1 MCSDTIIEYEQG
13 CKCLE
18 TGVSKLTRIL
28 EEETSEK
35 PFNREQYIEAYT
47 TIYNMCIQ
55 EDPHNYSQRLYHK
68 YHDIVEHYANE
79 TVLPCIQLK
88 QDEYLLRE
96 LSRKW
101 DHYKVFVKWLSH
113 FFNYLERFFISYRN
127 YPSLLEVA
135 MKSFRDLVYLE
146 VQVSV
151 KDVVMA
157 LIHKEREGEQIE
169 RELLK
174 NIVDIF
180 VQSGMGTMERYE
192 KDFEMF
198 LLEDT
203 ASYYSRKASSWIQED
218 SCPEYMIKSEESLK
232 KEKERVIHYL
242 HSTTEPKLVEIVQE
256 KLLVSVAKQLL
267 EKEHLCALLRDDKMD
282 DLSRIY
288 RLFNPITKG
297 LEPVAEAFRLHVTSE
312 GNALIKQAQDSATT
326 GSVEGQVLVGKIID
340 LHDKYMVYVTDC
352 FKNHTLFHKALKEA
366 FEIFCNK
373 KVGGSSSAELLA
385 TFCDNLFKKSGKSD
399 EAIEAEI
406 DNVVNL
412 LDYISDKDLFA
423 EFYRKKLARRLLF
436 DRKVND
442 EHERSMLTK
451 LKGQHGGQFT
461 SKMEGMVTDMELAKE
476 NQKGFEGYLKA
487 KPGGIDLAVTV
498 LNTGFWPSYKT
509 STDLNLPREMV
520 ECVDAFNSY
529 YQSKTTKRK
538 LSWIYSLGTC
548 HVIGRFD
555 HKSIELV
562 LFTYQAVVLC
572 LFNNTERVTYQE
584 IIEQLNLSHED
595 LVRVLHS
602 LSCSKYKIL
611 NKEPASKSIS
621 TTDVFELN
629 TKFTDKMRRIKVPL
643 PPADDRKKVV
653 EDVDKDRGYAIDA
666 CIVRIMKSR
675 KVLLHQQLVSE
686 CVEQLSRMFKPDV
699 KMIKKRIEELISREY
714 LERDTKNPNT
724 FKYGFN
730 NDAKDSPSLL
740 LSSQKMYRATIIDF
754 EQGCKCLEAGVS
766 ELKRILEEETS
777 ETRIDPKQYLEL
789 YTTIYNMCIQKH
801 PHDHS
806 QRLYNKYHDIVEHYA
821 KKTVLPCVQQKHDE
835 YLLRELSRRWDHYK
849 VFVKWLSHFFNYL
862 ERFFIPQRNYP
873 SLLEVAMKSFRN
885 RVYLEVQVN
894 AKDVVIAL
902 IDKEREGAQID
913 MELLKNVLDIFVQS
927 GMGTIERYKEDFE
940 MFLLEET
947 ESYYARKASRWIQE
961 CSCPEYMIKSEESLK
976 KEKERVT
983 HYLHSST
990 ESKLVEI
997 VQDILLVSVEK
1008 HLLEKEH
1015 SGCSALL
1022 RDDKTDDLSR
1032 MYRLYHPTPKGL
1044 EPVADAFRIHVTRE
1058 GNALI
1063 KQAQDA
1069 ATTGSLVEAQVLVG
1083 KIIDLHEKYMVYVM
1097 DCFKNHTLFH
1107 KALKEAF
1114 EVFCNKKVA
1123 GSSSAELVANFCD
1136 SLFKKSGNDKL
1147 SDEAMEATID
1157 NVVKLLDYISDKDIF
1172 SEFYRKKL
1180 GRRLLFDHHKVN
1192 KEHETSMITKL
1203 KRQQGGQYT
1212 SKMEGMVTDMQLAK
1226 EFQKGFKGSLTAKP
1240 GGIDLAVTVLNTGF
1254 WPSYKTSTDL
1264 NLPREM
1270 VECVEAFKSY
1280 YGTKTNQRKLR
1291 WLYSHGT
1298 CHVIGSFDPKPI
1310 ELVLSTYQAVV
1321 LCLFNNTER
1330 LTYQEIIEQLNLSH
1344 EDLVR
1349 VLLSLSCAKYRILN
1363 KEPASKSISTTDVF
1377 EFNSKFTS
1385 TMRRIKVSIPPPP
1398 IDERKKVVEDVDQD
1412 RRYAIDACI
1421 VRIMKSRKVL
1431 PHQQLVSQCVEQ
1443 LSRMFKPDIKMIKK
1457 RIEDLITRDYLKRD
1471 AKNHHIFNYVA

>member
-724 FKYGFN
+724 FKY
-730 NDAKDSPSLL
+730 
-740 LSSQKMYRATIIDF
+740 KMYRATIIDF

-940 MFLLEET
+940 MFCLKKRNLT
-947 ESYYARKASRWIQE
+947 THARPQVFE
-961 CSCPEYMIKSEESLK
+961 
-976 KEKERVT
+976 KEKERVI
-983 HYLHSST
+983 HYLHSTT
-990 ESKLVEI
+990 EPKLVEI
-997 VQDILLVSVEK
+997 VQDILLVSVAK

-1032 MYRLYHPTPKGL
+1032 MYRLYHPIPKGL
-1044 EPVADAFRIHVTRE
+1044 EPVADAFRIYVAR

-1069 ATTGSLVEAQVLVG
+1069 AANGSLVEAQVLVG
-1083 KIIDLHEKYMVYVM
+1083 KIIDLHEKYMVY
-1097 DCFKNHTLFH
+1097 
-1107 KALKEAF
+1107 ALKEAF

-1180 GRRLLFDHHKVN
+1180 ARRLLFDHHKVN

-1280 YGTKTNQRKLR
+1280 YGTKTNQRKLS
-1291 WLYSHGT
+1291 WIYSLGT
-1298 CHVIGSFDPKPI
+1298 CHVIGRFDHKSI
-1310 ELVLSTYQAVV
+1310 ELAVV

-1330 LTYQEIIEQLNLSH
+1330 VTYQEIIEQLNLSH

-1349 VLLSLSCAKYRILN
+1349 VLHSLSCSKYKILN

-1377 EFNSKFTS
+1377 ELNTKFTDK
-1385 TMRRIKVSIPPPP
+1385 MRRIKVPLPPA
-1398 IDERKKVVEDVDQD
+1398 DDRKKVVEDVDKD
-1412 RRYAIDACI
+1412 RGYAIDACI

-1431 PHQQLVSQCVEQ
+1431 LHQQLVSECVEQ
-1443 LSRMFKPDIKMIKK
+1443 LSRMFKPDVKMIKK
-1457 RIEDLITRDYLKRD
+1457 RIEELISREYLERDT
-1471 AKNHHIFNYVA
+1471 KNPNTFKYVA

>member
-13 CKCLE
+13 CRCLE

-35 PFNREQYIEAYT
+35 PFTREQYLEYYT

-55 EDPHNYSQRLYHK
+55 ENPHNYSQRLYHK

-79 TVLPCIQLK
+79 TVLPCIQQK
-88 QDEYLLRE
+88 DAVYLLRE

-113 FFNYLERFFISYRN
+113 FFTYLERSFISYRN

-146 VQVSV
+146 VQVSA

-157 LIHKEREGEQIE
+157 LINKEREGGEIE

-180 VQSGMGTMERYE
+180 VQSGMGTMYE

-232 KEKERVIHYL
+232 KEKERVTHYL

-256 KLLVSVAKQLL
+256 KLLVSVSKQLL

-282 DLSRIY
+282 DLSRMY
-288 RLFNPITKG
+288 RLFNPIPNG
-297 LEPVAEAFRLHVTSE
+297 LELVAKAFRLHVTSE

-326 GSVEGQVLVGKIID
+326 GSMEGQVLVGKIID

-366 FEIFCNK
+366 FEVFCNK

-406 DNVVNL
+406 DNVVKL

-461 SKMEGMVTDMELAKE
+461 SKMEGMLTDMALAKE
-476 NQKGFEGYLKA
+476 SQKGFEGYVNG

-529 YQSKTTKRK
+529 YGSKTTKRK

-555 HKSIELV
+555 HKPIELV

-572 LFNNTERVTYQE
+572 LFNNTERLTYQE

-643 PPADDRKKVV
+643 PPVDDRKKVV
-653 EDVDKDRGYAIDA
+653 EDVDKDRSYAIDA
-666 CIVRIMKSR
+666 CIVRIMKRR

-686 CVEQLSRMFKPDV
+686 CVEQLRRMFKPDV
-699 KMIKKRIEELISREY
+699 KMIKNRIEELISREY

-724 FKYGFN
+724 FKYGLIT
-730 NDAKDSPSLL
+730 DAKDSPPSLL
-740 LSSQKMYRATIIDF
+740 LSSQKMYRETIIDF

-766 ELKRILEEETS
+766 ELKRILEEETTS
-777 ETRIDPKQYLEL
+777 ETLIDPKQYLEL

-801 PHDHS
+801 PHDYS
-806 QRLYNKYHDIVEHYA
+806 QRLYNKYRDIVEHYA
-821 KKTVLPCVQQKHDE
+821 KKTVLPSIQQKHDE
-835 YLLRELSRRWDHYK
+835 YLLRELSRRWGHYK

-862 ERFFIPQRNYP
+862 ERFFIPQRNHS
-873 SLLEVAMKSFRN
+873 SLLEVAMKSFRD

-902 IDKEREGAQID
+902 IHKEREGEQID
-913 MELLKNVLDIFVQS
+913 RELLKNVLDVFVQS

-997 VQDILLVSVEK
+997 VQDVLLVSVEK

-1022 RDDKTDDLSR
+1022 RDDKIDDLSR
-1032 MYRLYHPTPKGL
+1032 MYMLYHPIPKGL
-1044 EPVADAFRIHVTRE
+1044 EPVADAFRVHVTRE

-1069 ATTGSLVEAQVLVG
+1069 AANGSFVEAQLLVG
-1083 KIIDLHEKYMVYVM
+1083 KIIDLYEKYMVYVM
-1097 DCFKNHTLFH
+1097 GCFKNHAFFH

-1114 EVFCNKKVA
+1114 EVFCNKKVG
-1123 GSSSAELVANFCD
+1123 GSYGPELLANFCD

-1172 SEFYRKKL
+1172 AEFYRKKL
-1180 GRRLLFDHHKVN
+1180 ARRLLFDHHKVN

-1226 EFQKGFKGSLTAKP
+1226 EFQKGFKGSLTKKP
-1240 GGIDLAVTVLNTGF
+1240 GGIDLAVTVLTTIH
-1254 WPSYKTSTDL
+1254 WPSYKKSTDL

-1270 VECVEAFKSY
+1270 VQCVEAFNSY
-1280 YGTKTNQRKLR
+1280 YQSITTARKLS
-1291 WLYSHGT
+1291 WIYSLGT

-1321 LCLFNNTER
+1321 LCLFNDTER
-1330 LTYQEIIEQLNLSH
+1330 LTCQEIIEQLNLSH

-1349 VLLSLSCAKYRILN
+1349 VLISLSCAKYRILN
-1363 KEPASKSISTTDVF
+1363 KEPASKSIATTDVF
-1377 EFNSKFTS
+1377 EFNSKFTD
-1385 TMRRIKVSIPPPP
+1385 TMRRIKVSIPPPSME
-1398 IDERKKVVEDVDQD
+1398 EREKVVEDVDRD

-1431 PHQQLVSQCVEQ
+1431 PHQQLVSQCAEQ

-1457 RIEDLITRDYLKRD
+1457 RIEDLMARDYLERD
-1471 AKNHHIFNYVA
+1471 AEDHHIFKYVA

>member
-1 MCSDTIIEYEQG
+1 
-13 CKCLE
+13 
-18 TGVSKLTRIL
+18 
-28 EEETSEK
+28 
-35 PFNREQYIEAYT
+35 
-47 TIYNMCIQ
+47 
-55 EDPHNYSQRLYHK
+55 
-68 YHDIVEHYANE
+68 
-79 TVLPCIQLK
+79 
-88 QDEYLLRE
+88 
-96 LSRKW
+96 
-101 DHYKVFVKWLSH
+101 
-113 FFNYLERFFISYRN
+113 
-127 YPSLLEVA
+127 
-135 MKSFRDLVYLE
+135 
-146 VQVSV
+146 
-151 KDVVMA
+151 
-157 LIHKEREGEQIE
+157 
-169 RELLK
+169 
-174 NIVDIF
+174 
-180 VQSGMGTMERYE
+180 
-192 KDFEMF
+192 
-198 LLEDT
+198 
-203 ASYYSRKASSWIQED
+203 
-218 SCPEYMIKSEESLK
+218 
-232 KEKERVIHYL
+232 
-242 HSTTEPKLVEIVQE
+242 
-256 KLLVSVAKQLL
+256 
-267 EKEHLCALLRDDKMD
+267 
-282 DLSRIY
+282 
-288 RLFNPITKG
+288 
-297 LEPVAEAFRLHVTSE
+297 
-312 GNALIKQAQDSATT
+312 
-326 GSVEGQVLVGKIID
+326 
-340 LHDKYMVYVTDC
+340 
-352 FKNHTLFHKALKEA
+352 
-366 FEIFCNK
+366 
-373 KVGGSSSAELLA
+373 
-385 TFCDNLFKKSGKSD
+385 
-399 EAIEAEI
+399 
-406 DNVVNL
+406 
-412 LDYISDKDLFA
+412 
-423 EFYRKKLARRLLF
+423 
-436 DRKVND
+436 
-442 EHERSMLTK
+442 MLTK

-461 SKMEGMVTDMELAKE
+461 SKMEGMLTDMALAKE
-476 NQKGFEGYLKA
+476 NQKGFEGYVNG
-487 KPGGIDLAVTV
+487 KPGGIDLAVTI

-529 YQSKTTKRK
+529 YGSKTTKRK
-538 LSWIYSLGTC
+538 LSWTYSLGTC

-555 HKSIELV
+555 HKPIELV

-572 LFNNTERVTYQE
+572 LFNNTERLTYQE

-629 TKFTDKMRRIKVPL
+629 TMFTDKMRRIKVPL
-643 PPADDRKKVV
+643 PPVDDRKKVV
-653 EDVDKDRGYAIDA
+653 EDVDKDRSYAIDA

-686 CVEQLSRMFKPDV
+686 CVEQLRRMFKPDV

-724 FKYGFN
+724 FKYGLIT
-730 NDAKDSPSLL
+730 DAKDSPPSLL
-740 LSSQKMYRATIIDF
+740 LSSQKMYRETIIDF

-766 ELKRILEEETS
+766 ELKRILEEETTS
-777 ETRIDPKQYLEL
+777 ETLIDPKQYLEL

-801 PHDHS
+801 PHDYS
-806 QRLYNKYHDIVEHYA
+806 QRLYNKYRDIVEHYA
-821 KKTVLPCVQQKHDE
+821 KKTVLPSIQQKHDE
-835 YLLRELSRRWDHYK
+835 YLLRELSRRWGHYK

-862 ERFFIPQRNYP
+862 ERFFISQRNQP
-873 SLLEVAMKSFRN
+873 PLLEVAMKSFRD
-885 RVYLEVQVN
+885 RVYLEVQVS

-902 IDKEREGAQID
+902 IHKEREGEQID
-913 MELLKNVLDIFVQS
+913 RELLKNVLDVFVQS
-927 GMGTIERYKEDFE
+927 GMGTIERYKEDLE

-947 ESYYARKASRWIQE
+947 ESYYARKASSWIQE

-1022 RDDKTDDLSR
+1022 RDDKIDDLSR
-1032 MYRLYHPTPKGL
+1032 MYMLYHPIPKGL
-1044 EPVADAFRIHVTRE
+1044 EPVADAFRVHVTRE

-1069 ATTGSLVEAQVLVG
+1069 AANGSFVEAQLLVG

-1097 DCFKNHTLFH
+1097 GCFKNHAFFH

-1114 EVFCNKKVA
+1114 EVFCNKKVG
-1123 GSSSAELVANFCD
+1123 GSYGPELLANFCD

-1157 NVVKLLDYISDKDIF
+1157 NVIKLLDYISDKDIF
-1172 SEFYRKKL
+1172 AEFYRKKL
-1180 GRRLLFDHHKVN
+1180 ARRLLFDHHKVN

-1226 EFQKGFKGSLTAKP
+1226 EFQKGFKGSLTKKP
-1240 GGIDLAVTVLNTGF
+1240 GGIDLAVTVLTTIH
-1254 WPSYKTSTDL
+1254 WPSYKKSTDL

-1270 VECVEAFKSY
+1270 VQCVEAFNSY
-1280 YGTKTNQRKLR
+1280 YQSITTARKLS
-1291 WLYSHGT
+1291 WIYSLGT

-1321 LCLFNNTER
+1321 LCLFNDTER
-1330 LTYQEIIEQLNLSH
+1330 LTCQEIIEQLNLSH

-1349 VLLSLSCAKYRILN
+1349 VLISLSCAKYRILN
-1363 KEPASKSISTTDVF
+1363 KEPASKSIATTDVF
-1377 EFNSKFTS
+1377 EFNSKFTD
-1385 TMRRIKVSIPPPP
+1385 TMRRIKVSIPPPSME
-1398 IDERKKVVEDVDQD
+1398 EREKVVEDVDRD

-1431 PHQQLVSQCVEQ
+1431 PHQQLVAQCAEQ

-1457 RIEDLITRDYLKRD
+1457 RIEDLMARDYLERD
-1471 AKNHHIFNYVA
+1471 AEDHHIFKYVA